1 MEAGV
6 AVYAC
11 MMKGDSDQDA
21 VWIAEKITSL
31 RVFSDEDGKMNKS
44 LLDTGGSCLVV
55 SQFTLAADTKK
66 GRRPSYME
74 AMGPPEA
81 KKLVARLAGE
91 IMALGA
97 ERANRRFRS
106 GHANRARLRRPG
118 EHLARQ
124 QHAQVDLAV

>member
-11 MMKGDSDQDA
+11 MMRGDSDQDA

-74 AMGPPEA
+74 AMGPPAA

-97 ERANRRFRS
+97 NVQTGVFGADMQIELSCDGPVSIWLDSSTRK
-106 GHANRARLRRPG
+106 
-118 EHLARQ
+118 
-124 QHAQVDLAV
+124 